1 MDYICIGMSTD
12 WCQMQRKL
20 RVLHNQKCH
29 DMDIGQLDNATTFNT
44 FSFLF
49 CLVTTWWQR
58 ALHAMDVHVH
68 ERRALE
74 CARKKQKTWNFY
86 ENFVWF
92 SIFIFLEF
100 FILSEEHICY
110 STIGNF
116 HLNVVAPVFFCTL
129 SIISK
134 VDLLLLLLLLLLLPF
149 LHSFIATRN
158 RSTHILYVYTYSDTC
173 IAYIKFNI
181 IYIKAHTPS
190 FF

>member
-1 MDYICIGMSTD
+1 
-12 WCQMQRKL
+12 MQRKL

-86 ENFVWF
+86 KNFVWF
-92 SIFIFLEF
+92 SISIFLEF
-100 FILSEEHICY
+100 FILSEPLEIF
-110 STIGNF
+110 IWM
-116 HLNVVAPVFFCTL
+116 
-129 SIISK
+129 
-134 VDLLLLLLLLLLLPF
+134 LLLLFSSVLSQSYQKWTCCCCCCCYCCCLFFIRSSPHGIDQHTF
-149 LHSFIATRN
+149 YTYIRIAT
-158 RSTHILYVYTYSDTC
+158 HV
-173 IAYIKFNI
+173 
-181 IYIKAHTPS
+181 
-190 FF
+190 